1 MPVEELTLRTA
12 SLTNMLDWLTQ
23 PQGPHLVEGLST
35 ENPLTALA
43 ILIAPEALYNSDSPM
58 VGLGLIYKAPYI
70 QTTSWTEAYFDL
82 KLASQAEAGNRPT
95 RAKVIFVQIQAS
107 SQVIPL
113 PRVPTLFLD
122 VKTPEEITDSKAPQP
137 PQDFRGFQLFQVV
150 IKGGDPPSAQVAIP
164 CLQGRTECS
173 WISRQEQ
180 VLPPE
185 LEEVPQITVPLSI
198 ADPHHWNIVNDP
210 IFPNCLATFKVR
222 HEASLASGA
231 AASTGEASSQGGCST
246 PIKELPSVTW
256 PQPPPTP
263 PLEWHEVNTRVT
275 EVMDQVH
282 DLHLQL
288 LQEMGFVREIDQALS
303 KSLMVEF
310 LRLKI
315 IIGDD
320 LSRALQTWQ
329 TNMEVA
335 TDKFLRDLD
344 AATQTS
350 TTLPSKNAAVGVA
363 LRQFRAA
370 SQLKVAL
377 PLTQLDE
384 AREEME
390 TFIRSH
396 LQELRSPQETKNLIG
411 ELSSRVTDH
420 RGRVHELLR
429 SEPLRHPEVIPLI
442 LVGLAADRP
451 IESNFFPGL
460 LEGLLG
466 SLGMAAPGEGNPPA
480 SSCEGAGRT
489 CSTAGHEAISQ
500 IEQKE
505 VEAPETVGLPP
516 NLDLHYEEGF
526 LKKQRHLIP
535 PIFSNP
541 LFIPKMAKAVF
552 RVAKPLVVSKA
563 LPSAHSHEA
572 SSAPPQ
578 PGGSGPKQ
586 QVLKSKEPV
595 PSTSQSTPQVQEQIS
610 KASNTDSDRADEPP
624 PEREP
629 PHRSLKVRLP
639 LKCGHQATASGS
651 KDGVTPSKVRKETE
665 ANEAEV
671 GTLTGPSEAALQKAP
686 FELYQ
691 KDLSV
696 VQEVRAQILELK
708 EGEVVTQQVL
718 DSSLTFHLRW
728 VADETRAPTVIDE
741 HWIDHLDT
749 GGHIAKCKP
758 HDFKFED
765 EWLPLY
771 TQAGVTRHMSGLS
784 SLLKTQGDSP
794 LIAVVP
800 PDMLFRSNQEYVIH
814 KLHEED
820 CLSRVTIYYGENL

>member
-12 SLTNMLDWLTQ
+12 SLTNMLDWLAQ
-23 PQGPHLVEGLST
+23 PQGPHLVDSSST
-35 ENPLTALA
+35 ENPLTVLA
-43 ILIAPEALYNSDSPM
+43 ILIAPKALYDSNSPM

-82 KLASQAEAGNRPT
+82 KLASQAEAGNQPT

-137 PQDFRGFQLFQVV
+137 PQDFRGFQLFQVI
-150 IKGGDPPSAQVAIP
+150 IKGGDPPSAQVAVP
-164 CLQGRTECS
+164 HPQGKTECS

-180 VLPPE
+180 VLPPK
-185 LEEVPQITVPLSI
+185 LEEAPQITVPLST
-198 ADPHHWNIVNDP
+198 ANPHHWNIVNDP
-210 IFPNCLATFKVR
+210 IFPNCLAAFKVR

-231 AASTGEASSQGGCST
+231 ATSTGGASSRGGSST
-246 PIKELPSVTW
+246 PTQELPLVTW

-263 PLEWHEVNTRVT
+263 PLEWQEVDTRVT

-288 LQEMGFVREIDQALS
+288 LQEMSFVREIDQALS

-320 LSRALQTWQ
+320 LSGALQTWQ
-329 TNMEVA
+329 TDMEVA

-363 LRQFRAA
+363 LRQFHAA
-370 SQLKVAL
+370 TQLRVAL

-390 TFIRSH
+390 TFIQSC
-396 LQELRSPQETKNLIG
+396 LEELRSPQETKNLIG

-420 RGRVHELLR
+420 RGRVCELLH
-429 SEPLRHPEVIPLI
+429 SKPLRHPEVIPLI
-442 LVGLAADRP
+442 MVGLAADRP

-466 SLGMAAPGEGNPPA
+466 SLGMAAPREGNPPT
-480 SSCEGAGRT
+480 SSREGTGHAW
-489 CSTAGHEAISQ
+489 STAMHEAISQ

-505 VEAPETVGLPP
+505 VEAPEAVGLPP
-516 NLDLHYEEGF
+516 NLDLRYKEGF

-535 PIFSNP
+535 PVFSDP

-552 RVAKPLVVSKA
+552 RVAKPPLV
-563 LPSAHSHEA
+563 
-572 SSAPPQ
+572 
-578 PGGSGPKQ
+578 
-586 QVLKSKEPV
+586 
-595 PSTSQSTPQVQEQIS
+595 
-610 KASNTDSDRADEPP
+610 
-624 PEREP
+624 
-629 PHRSLKVRLP
+629 
-639 LKCGHQATASGS
+639 
-651 KDGVTPSKVRKETE
+651 
-665 ANEAEV
+665 
-671 GTLTGPSEAALQKAP
+671 
-686 FELYQ
+686 
-691 KDLSV
+691 
-696 VQEVRAQILELK
+696 
-708 EGEVVTQQVL
+708 
-718 DSSLTFHLRW
+718 
-728 VADETRAPTVIDE
+728 
-741 HWIDHLDT
+741 
-749 GGHIAKCKP
+749 
-758 HDFKFED
+758 
-765 EWLPLY
+765 
-771 TQAGVTRHMSGLS
+771 
-784 SLLKTQGDSP
+784 
-794 LIAVVP
+794 
-800 PDMLFRSNQEYVIH
+800 
-814 KLHEED
+814 
-820 CLSRVTIYYGENL
+820 